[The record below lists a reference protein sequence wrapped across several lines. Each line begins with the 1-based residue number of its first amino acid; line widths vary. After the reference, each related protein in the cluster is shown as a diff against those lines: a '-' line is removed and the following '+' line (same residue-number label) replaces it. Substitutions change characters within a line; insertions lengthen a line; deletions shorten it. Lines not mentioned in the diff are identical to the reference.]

1 MSDLTPDA
9 EKSHQI
15 KISLRT
21 RLLTARRSLP
31 VAVRSAADAQLQD
44 QIIALVRR
52 TGARSLAAYVP
63 VGSEPGGPD
72 LPDRLLAALPPD
84 GRLLLPV
91 LLPDNDLTWADAA
104 PPPASSAAHPT
115 PHLTSSPGNSKGPAS
130 PGNPPAS
137 ANPGSPAVPANP
149 GSPAAPANP
158 GSPTVPA
165 DPGSPAAPADPGS
178 PTAPVSP
185 GGPVAP
191 VVSADPPG
199 PRTGRSLLVAGPRG
213 LREPAGPRLGVEA
226 VCSVDLLLVPALAVG
241 GDGTR
246 MGRGGGSYD
255 RVLAR
260 LPEPGPLVVAL
271 LHDGEDVDFVPAEPH
286 DRRVHAVITPTGGF
300 ARRPYSP
307 SGS

>member
-130 PGNPPAS
+130 PG
-137 ANPGSPAVPANP
+137 
-149 GSPAAPANP
+149 
-158 GSPTVPA
+158 
-165 DPGSPAAPADPGS
+165 
-178 PTAPVSP
+178 
-185 GGPVAP
+185 GPVAP
-191 VVSADPPG
+191 VVSADPSG

>member
-31 VAVRSAADAQLQD
+31 VSARAAAATNLQD
-44 QIIALVRR
+44 QILSLVRR
-52 TGARSLAAYVP
+52 TGARSIAAYVP

-72 LPDRLLAALPPD
+72 LPDRLLAALPPG

-91 LLPDNDLTWADAA
+91 LLPDNDLTWAELT
-104 PPPASSAAHPT
+104 PPLHVTQPAGPAGDRSAVHPGTATPPATTDSADPSLAGSSPASS
-115 PHLTSSPGNSKGPAS
+115 
-130 PGNPPAS
+130 
-137 ANPGSPAVPANP
+137 
-149 GSPAAPANP
+149 
-158 GSPTVPA
+158 
-165 DPGSPAAPADPGS
+165 
-178 PTAPVSP
+178 
-185 GGPVAP
+185 
-191 VVSADPPG
+191 
-199 PRTGRSLLVAGPRG
+199 SLLVAGPRG
-213 LREPAGPRLGVEA
+213 LREPGGPRLGVAA
-226 VCSVDLLLVPALAVG
+226 VTSVDLLLVPALAVG
-241 GDGTR
+241 RDGTR

-271 LHDGEDVDFVPAEPH
+271 LHDGEDVPAVPAEPH

-300 ARRPYSP
+300 SRRPYP
-307 SGS
+307 

>member
-31 VAVRSAADAQLQD
+31 VAVRSAADAQLHD
-44 QIIALVRR
+44 RTTALVRR
-52 TGARSLAAYVP
+52 TGARSIAAYVP

-72 LPDRLLAALPPD
+72 LPDRLLAALPPG

-91 LLPDNDLTWADAA
+91 LLPDNDLTWAE
-104 PPPASSAAHPT
+104 
-115 PHLTSSPGNSKGPAS
+115 
-130 PGNPPAS
+130 
-137 ANPGSPAVPANP
+137 
-149 GSPAAPANP
+149 
-158 GSPTVPA
+158 
-165 DPGSPAAPADPGS
+165 AAPAD
-178 PTAPVSP
+178 P

-191 VVSADPPG
+191 VVSTDPSG
-199 PRTGRSLLVAGPRG
+199 PRTARSLLVAGPRG

-246 MGRGGGSYD
+246 LGRGGGSYD